1 MSASPKRLKVAVT
14 GAGLKN
20 SPDGREGWAARAHLP
35 ALKKLSDIYDLV
47 AVCTTQMETA
57 QNAARHFDVPHAFD
71 NVDHMLEALPEIDV
85 VCVSVRPV
93 HHYKVV
99 SAALRAGKHVY
110 CEQPLGVSTSEA
122 RAMYALAKQAGV
134 RTVVGHQSHYEPA
147 TRHMAEL
154 VREGYIGRPLSF
166 NHTYFV
172 SNYIVPRP
180 SHRQWLFDADMG
192 GHPGYRSGHSLDR
205 LHSVLGQD
213 VTSIC
218 ADMAVQV
225 PERIAVDT
233 GGMIRS
239 NQVDSINYL
248 MRVGNNANEPI
259 MGTMQTSFAAWY
271 GTGNHFEVYGTEGM
285 LMLGTGAA
293 PAWDKQSGEGD
304 PSRGELKLVGAR
316 TNIREYVA
324 NPTPPERLQNQY
336 REIEIPKKHFHV
348 QGLER
353 GRGAYLVAETWHA
366 FARAINEGHE
376 CSPSFRDKL
385 KIHRVWDAAE
395 ASVVKRGWATVDYS
409 GIS

>member
-1 MSASPKRLKVAVT
+1 MPKRLKVAVT

-71 NVDHMLEALPEIDV
+71 NVDHMLEALPDIDV

-122 RAMYALAKQAGV
+122 RAMHALAKQAGV
-134 RTVVGHQSHYEPA
+134 RTVIGHQSHYEPA
-147 TRHMAEL
+147 TLHMAEL

-172 SNYIVPRP
+172 ANYIVPRP
-180 SHRQWLFDADMG
+180 SHRQWLFEADMG

-225 PERIAVDT
+225 PERVAVDT
-233 GGMIRS
+233 GGVIRS
-239 NQVDSINYL
+239 NQVDSMNYL
-248 MRVGNNANEPI
+248 LRMDGKAGETI

-271 GTGNHFEVYGTEGM
+271 GTGNHFEIYGTEGM
-285 LMLGTGAA
+285 LMLATGDT
-293 PAWDKQSGEGD
+293 PSWNKESGEGD
-304 PSRGELKLVGAR
+304 PSRGELKLYGAHA
-316 TNIREYVA
+316 NIRQYIA

-336 REIEIPKKHFHV
+336 REIPIPKKHFYV
-348 QGLER
+348 GGMER
-353 GRGAYLVAETWHA
+353 GRGAYLVAQTWHA
-366 FARAINEGHE
+366 FAQAIHGSHE
-376 CSPSFRDKL
+376 CAPSFRDKL

-395 ASVVKRGWATVDYS
+395 ESVEKRGWVTVDYS